1 MPDLTL
7 QAVDA
12 RQQKLMENAGR
23 AFEQGN
29 LDYVLTATAQVL
41 AAVPA
46 CLPVRR
52 LQRAAQKKRF
62 SKSGGWMGKALSGLT
77 ALPFSLGGNR
87 RAPAET
93 LAQAEKILARDPYS
107 ISGLQ
112 LLAEAAQAQD
122 WPETAAFALEAIRE
136 IETANRA
143 NLLALGE
150 AWLAANNPAAALQV
164 ADEML
169 RTNPV
174 DGDAQNLMR
183 KASIART
190 TRQGRWEGAGNYR
203 EKLKDEGQ
211 SAALEK
217 AARVSAPPPVTV
229 ADNAP

>member
-1 MPDLTL
+1 MPDLSL

-23 AFEQGN
+23 AFELGN
-29 LDYVLTATAQVL
+29 LGYVLTATAQVL

-112 LLAEAAQAQD
+112 LLAEAA
-122 WPETAAFALEAIRE
+122 
-136 IETANRA
+136 
-143 NLLALGE
+143 
-150 AWLAANNPAAALQV
+150 
-164 ADEML
+164 
-169 RTNPV
+169 
-174 DGDAQNLMR
+174 
-183 KASIART
+183 
-190 TRQGRWEGAGNYR
+190 
-203 EKLKDEGQ
+203 
-211 SAALEK
+211 
-217 AARVSAPPPVTV
+217 
-229 ADNAP
+229 